1 MPVFG
6 QGTGGLT
13 VLTGSCAGYY
23 VGFVLMSLVITSLTQ
38 RYPNN
43 GFWIRFG
50 LVLLGNICMYIPGLC
65 WLVFNRLENGAAS
78 WLETFLANSPNKS
91 SFDGSFV
98 GLCSGAVLQGLIA
111 WKTKLLAPGKS
122 HLIRHKLRTRF
133 YCEATR

>member
-1 MPVFG
+1 MGMPVFG
-6 QGTGGLT
+6 QGTGGLI

-65 WLVFNRLENGAAS
+65 WLAYLIGWKMA
-78 WLETFLANSPNKS
+78 LQ
-91 SFDGSFV
+91 V
-98 GLCSGAVLQGLIA
+98 GLLPFWLIDLTKIVLTA
-111 WKTKLLAPGKS
+111 LLSVYA
-122 HLIRHKLRTRF
+122 RARYFRV
-133 YCEATR
+133 